1 MPEPRTGKT
10 TVVRFTIWDN
20 FERHCLE
27 LRAIGAGDADLSELR
42 AAAQAV
48 ADAEDAAGKLQISL
62 AKATAPFR
70 SVTGWI
76 IKPPTVAARS
86 WARRAVLKATG
97 GKTPAAASLS
107 ELLALLAGLLVLRI
121 WGEGERD
128 LVMELCTAPGALA
141 ERLGR
146 EADAAGALRP
156 DQLGA
161 EWMQLM
167 GIAPDKKK
175 TSANYRAV
183 LARLRARSTPTT
195 TPPRSTPRR
204 SRRACSA

>member
-1 MPEPRTGKT
+1 MPAPRTGKT

-27 LRAIGAGDADLSELR
+27 LRAIGVGDADLSELR

-86 WARRAVLKATG
+86 WARRAVL
-97 GKTPAAASLS
+97 
-107 ELLALLAGLLVLRI
+107 
-121 WGEGERD
+121 
-128 LVMELCTAPGALA
+128 
-141 ERLGR
+141 
-146 EADAAGALRP
+146 
-156 DQLGA
+156 
-161 EWMQLM
+161 
-167 GIAPDKKK
+167 
-175 TSANYRAV
+175 
-183 LARLRARSTPTT
+183 
-195 TPPRSTPRR
+195 
-204 SRRACSA
+204 